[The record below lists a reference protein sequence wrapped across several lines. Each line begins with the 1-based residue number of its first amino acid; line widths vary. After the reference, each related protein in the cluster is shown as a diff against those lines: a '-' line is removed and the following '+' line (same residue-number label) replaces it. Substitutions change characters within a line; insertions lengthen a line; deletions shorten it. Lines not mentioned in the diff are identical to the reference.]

1 MLVYALPIV
10 LSLGV
15 VHIATSLTA
24 PPTGSLWIFL
34 LWWLGVS
41 LLATVVVSLAY
52 AVSRR
57 LLPLGALLE
66 LSLVFPDQAP
76 SRFQVALRTGTVES
90 LVERLRVMR
99 EAEQAP
105 STQEAAEILLRLAAA
120 LSVHDRIT
128 RGHAERVRA
137 YSYLLGSQLSLSQ
150 DELDRLNWAA
160 LLHDVGKLQVSP
172 EILNKTGRPTEEE
185 WEILRRHPSHGETLV
200 APLRTWL
207 GEWVEAVGH
216 HHERWDGTGYPR
228 GLAGAEIPRAGR
240 IVAIADTFDVL
251 TSRRSYKEP
260 TTTADARAEIVRCA
274 GAQFDPRYV
283 RTFVDVSLTRMR
295 LVLGPLSW
303 LTHAPLLARIPLT
316 QSVGAA
322 MGGLTAVVAVS
333 ATALAGPT
341 ETPQAAALRNIAAPT
356 VTASGAGRPG
366 RSPVGTRTDRSP
378 NPSPRA
384 RPRGN
389 DPGTKLQP
397 PKRPGTP

>member
-1 MLVYALPIV
+1 MHV
-10 LSLGV
+10 
-15 VHIATSLTA
+15 ATSLTA

-41 LLATVVVSLAY
+41 LLATVVVSLVY

-99 EAEQAP
+99 ETEEAP
-105 STQEAAEILLRLAAA
+105 STQEAAEILLRLTAA
-120 LSVHDRIT
+120 LSVHDSIT

-160 LLHDVGKLQVSP
+160 LLHDVGKLQVSR
-172 EILNKTGRPTEEE
+172 EILNKTGKPTEEE
-185 WEILRRHPSHGETLV
+185 WEILRLHPTYGETLV
-200 APLRTWL
+200 APLRAWL
-207 GEWVEAVGH
+207 GEWIEAVGH

-228 GLAGAEIPRAGR
+228 GLAAAEIPRAGR

-260 TTTADARAEIVRCA
+260 ASTADARAEIVRCA
-274 GAQFDPRYV
+274 GAQFDPHYV

-322 MGGLTAVVAVS
+322 MGGLATVFAVS

-341 ETPQAAALRNIAAPT
+341 EAPGGGSPHGRSADRGRLGRRPGGPFSDRHPDGPQSEPESPSASARQRSRHDAPDP
-356 VTASGAGRPG
+356 AKAGRA
-366 RSPVGTRTDRSP
+366 V
-378 NPSPRA
+378 A
-384 RPRGN
+384 
-389 DPGTKLQP
+389 
-397 PKRPGTP
+397 